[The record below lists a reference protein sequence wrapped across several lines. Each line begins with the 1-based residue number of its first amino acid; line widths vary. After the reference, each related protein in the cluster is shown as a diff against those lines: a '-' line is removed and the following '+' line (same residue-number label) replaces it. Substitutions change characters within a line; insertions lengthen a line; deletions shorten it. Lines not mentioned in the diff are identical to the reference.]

1 MDPKDEVHTVVEA
14 LRRYMSDNPQAC
26 DTPDG
31 IARWWLHARHT
42 AAVVERALESL
53 LQQGLLE
60 RMPAADGR
68 VRYRRADTAAPTPAP
83 SASPAPPAAA
93 LAPAAGPRP
102 NRGTA

>member
-14 LRRYMSDNPQAC
+14 LRRYTSDNPQAC

-31 IARWWLHARHT
+31 IARWWLHGRH
-42 AAVVERALESL
+42 AAGVVERALDSL

-68 VRYRRADTAAPTPAP
+68 VRYRRPVTVAPASP
-83 SASPAPPAAA
+83 SASPDAVALPAAPGG
-93 LAPAAGPRP
+93 LPRP
-102 NRGTA
+102 NRGLA